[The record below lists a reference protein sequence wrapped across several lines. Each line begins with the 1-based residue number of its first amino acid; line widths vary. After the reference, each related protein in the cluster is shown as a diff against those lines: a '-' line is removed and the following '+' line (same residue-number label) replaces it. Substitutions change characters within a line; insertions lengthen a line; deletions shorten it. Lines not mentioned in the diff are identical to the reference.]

1 MTGQFMAGMPGIPAG
16 MIGGPMTNQAGQY
29 AVPPNVPGVYLG
41 GQSTTTVASPAVKA
55 QSAAATNDA
64 RGGFLQRLQQR
75 AQRAGDAVGPGL
87 EKAGQAV
94 SNNALYPRAA
104 MLGGALM
111 PTMQGLGEI
120 SEGEIGQGTGRI
132 AAGTGGAV
140 VGGKAGGAAI
150 KALTGSSNPLLKLG
164 GIAIGSLA
172 GGNILGSI
180 GAAGGGFVEDKVGGV
195 TGRGDSRGAQRKRSE
210 QDTVQAA
217 RNLELMGNAYMNPI
231 LQSNI
236 QLMETAMN
244 NRITELQ
251 KTLPMMNEFQN
262 QQLVRQQALN
272 ASQAQNYMAMGTV
285 ATAGKLATGAQEQAG
300 ANFRTAITT
309 NPYAGNVLQAPNI
322 NFG

>member
-1 MTGQFMAGMPGIPAG
+1 
-16 MIGGPMTNQAGQY
+16 MTNQAGQY
-29 AVPPNVPGVYLG
+29 AVPPQLPGVYLG
-41 GQSTTTVASPAVKA
+41 GQSTTTVASPSVQRQA
-55 QSAAATNDA
+55 AAATNSGPDS
-64 RGGFLQRLQQR
+64 FVQRMAQR
-75 AQRAGDAVGPGL
+75 AQRAMTSLEPVIDNAGKAV
-87 EKAGQAV
+87 QQ
-94 SNNALYPRAA
+94 NALYPRAA
-104 MLGGALM
+104 LLGGVVM
-111 PTMQGLGEI
+111 PGLQGLGEI

-132 AAGTGGAV
+132 AAGAGGAV

-164 GIAIGSLA
+164 GMAVGSLIA
-172 GGNILGSI
+172 GNVA
-180 GAAGGGFVEDKVGGV
+180 GAAGAATGGYVEDKIGGV

-210 QDTVQAA
+210 QDTAVAA
-217 RNLELMGNAYMNPI
+217 RNLETMTNAAMNPI
-231 LQSNI
+231 LQANI
-236 QLMETAMN
+236 QLMETASN
-244 NRITELQ
+244 QRITELQ